1 MRDLI
6 RRALAD
12 PPPRGAVIVV
22 VAGLVVTLAAV
33 LLSRTPGAS
42 GSNLPYQAQTDLPG
56 SKSVPFG
63 KAGSTQIVGGKLSK
77 TAADATTGERV
88 FTIETS
94 LRAHAGSGAK
104 VTSVRCELLLAKGV
118 HFGQSEGRRAV
129 YPRPLANTADD
140 AIKEGVP
147 VDFLNGGT
155 EQAGI
160 GLRNVFFKYVRGGNP
175 SVDWPGIDV
184 GKQVWLWKYP
194 KPVAVTHDN
203 FAAIL
208 TARGGQTVSLA
219 CTPSASK
226 VTGGGTRGVATSATV
241 RTQIKLH

>member
-1 MRDLI
+1 M
-6 RRALAD
+6 
-12 PPPRGAVIVV
+12 VV
-22 VAGLVVTLAAV
+22 VGLLVTLAAV

-56 SKSVPFG
+56 SSNVPFG
-63 KAGSTQIVGGKLSK
+63 KGGNAQIVGGKLSK
-77 TAADATTGERV
+77 TAADQTSGERL

-94 LRAHAGSGAK
+94 LRARAPGGAK
-104 VTSVRCELLLAKGV
+104 VTSVRCELNLAKGV

-140 AIKEGVP
+140 AIKQGVP

-160 GLRNVFFKYVRGGNP
+160 GLRNDFFKYVRGGNP

-184 GKQVWLWKYP
+184 GKQIWLWKYP
-194 KPVAVTHDN
+194 KPVQTTHVG

-208 TARGGQTVSLA
+208 IASGGQTVHLTCNPEA
-219 CTPSASK
+219 KAGAATQRATAS
-226 VTGGGTRGVATSATV
+226 TA
-241 RTQIKLH
+241 IKLH

>member
-1 MRDLI
+1 MRDAI

-22 VAGLVVTLAAV
+22 VVGLAVTLAAV

-42 GSNLPYQAQTDLPG
+42 GSNLPYQAQRDLPP
-56 SKSVPFG
+56 SASVPFG
-63 KAGSTQIVGGKLSK
+63 KGGSTQMVGGKLSK
-77 TAADATTGERV
+77 TEADQTTGERL

-94 LRAHAGSGAK
+94 LRVHAGGGAK
-104 VTSVRCELLLAKGV
+104 VTSVRCELRLPKGV

-160 GLRNVFFKYVRGGNP
+160 GLRNAFFKFVRGGNP

-184 GKQVWLWKYP
+184 GRQIWLWKYP
-194 KPVAVTHDN
+194 KPVAITHDN

-208 TARGGQTVSLA
+208 LARGGQTVRIA
-219 CTPSASK
+219 CAPQAKSAS
-226 VTGGGTRGVATSATV
+226 GSLSAAVPTK
-241 RTQIKLH
+241 IKLH